1 MHHVTQVNNHFSTL
15 PIIMSYLPVVGRVL
29 FATPMLV
36 FGFGHFGAAADMA
49 GMVPSFLPAPTLF
62 VYLTG
67 TLLVAAGL
75 GIAVGFKVR
84 ELGLALA
91 VFLPS
96 TTFLV
101 WAPQLADGGQMA
113 FSAFMKDLG
122 LAGAAMFVAYF
133 GAGPM
138 SLESKNN
145 D

>member
-1 MHHVTQVNNHFSTL
+1 MKL
-15 PIIMSYLPVVGRVL
+15 LPVIGRVL
-29 FATPMLV
+29 FVAPMIV

-49 GMVPSFLPAPTLF
+49 GMVPSFLPAPTVF

-67 TLLVAAGL
+67 VLLVAAGI

-84 ELGLALA
+84 ELGLVLA
-91 VFLPS
+91 VFLLS
-96 TTFLV
+96 TAFLV

-122 LAGAAMFVAYF
+122 LAGAALFISYF

-138 SLESKNN
+138 SLEAKNN

>member
-1 MHHVTQVNNHFSTL
+1 MK
-15 PIIMSYLPVVGRVL
+15 YLPVIGRIL
-29 FATPMLV
+29 FAAPMIA
-36 FGFGHFGAAADMA
+36 FGFGHFSAAADMA
-49 GMVPSFLPAPTLF
+49 GMVPSFLPAPTLI

-67 TLLVAAGL
+67 ALLVASGL

-84 ELGLALA
+84 ELGLLLA
-91 VFLPS
+91 VFLLS

-101 WAPQLADGGQMA
+101 WAPQLAEGGQMA

-122 LAGAAMFVAYF
+122 LAGAALFVSYF

-138 SLESKNN
+138 SLETKKT